1 MLAQFF
7 RLFVRMVAGD
17 ESGNAIVEYAI
28 VAAAI
33 ALPLIG
39 IGYAIASTSG
49 SGLNTMTTN
58 MSNLGVSP
66 P

>member
-1 MLAQFF
+1 MARTLWAVLARMLSDDA
-7 RLFVRMVAGD
+7 
-17 ESGNAIVEYAI
+17 GNALVEYAI

-39 IGYAIASTSG
+39 ISVAIANSSG
-49 SGLNTMTTN
+49 VNLSNMTQHLSGLGTT
-58 MSNLGVSP
+58 P

>member
-1 MLAQFF
+1 MLND
-7 RLFVRMVAGD
+7 D
-17 ESGNAIVEYAI
+17 EGNAIVEYAI

-39 IGYAIASTSG
+39 IGYAISQNSG
-49 SGLNTMTTN
+49 NNVSNMTQ
-58 MSNLGVSP
+58 NLSHLGMAP

>member
-1 MLAQFF
+1 M
-7 RLFVRMVAGD
+7 VRMLNDDA
-17 ESGNAIVEYAI
+17 GNALVEYAI

-39 IGYAIASTSG
+39 IGYAISHG
-49 SGLNTMTTN
+49 SGTNVSNMTQ
-58 MSNLGVSP
+58 NLSHLGMAP

>member
-1 MLAQFF
+1 MLRVMWTA
-7 RLFVRMVAGD
+7 LVRMLSDDAGN
-17 ESGNAIVEYAI
+17 SLVEYAI

-39 IGYAIASTSG
+39 IGIAISHNSG
-49 SGLNTMTTN
+49 NNVSNMTQ
-58 MSNLGVSP
+58 NLSQLGMSP